1 MVRCLRG
8 QVMARPT
15 LRLHPK
21 FRRLMYLL
29 SLPEPY
35 ALGLLECLWEVAYA
49 SGDERIGDEVDV
61 ELASCW
67 PGDKGAF
74 CKAMIDCKFLDKL
87 PDGSFAVHDLWDHA
101 PDYVKARARRE
112 SARQAAGKSLSD
124 VKREAANKR
133 WNNANDMQTNA
144 SENHLHTSGCKS
156 DANEATPSPSP
167 TPALNT
173 LPVAPAEK
181 IVDKKP
187 RTRDPLFDAI
197 AEVSHFD
204 PSLKNN
210 ASQIG
215 KTAAALRAAKP
226 PYTPEEVRGIP
237 SVIEKA
243 GLSIVLTPSAIEKYV
258 CWVRDPPK
266 PTIGK
271 KFEPRYAAADNRTAA
286 QKAADRA
293 AEQKRI
299 EADKEQAAGA
309 AELLA
314 KLRGIG
320 RPVEENS

>member
-1 MVRCLRG
+1 
-8 QVMARPT
+8 MARPT

-61 ELASCW
+61 ELAACW

-74 CKAMIDCKFLDKL
+74 CKAMLDCKFLDKL

-133 WNNANDMQTNA
+133 WNNANDMQTYA
-144 SENHLHTSGCKS
+144 SDFHLHTSGCKS

-167 TPALNT
+167 TPTQEDKCSAEVASQPFALVVPLMTFPCKGTGKKEWHLTADKLAEYIESFPGIDVLAECRKARQWCIDNAKNRKT
-173 LPVAPAEK
+173 PPGMPAFLGRWLGNNQNRAPTQQK
-181 IVDKKP
+181 IVKAFVTPPADP
-187 RTRDPLFDAI
+187 RT
-197 AEVSHFD
+197 
-204 PSLKNN
+204 
-210 ASQIG
+210 
-215 KTAAALRAAKP
+215 
-226 PYTPEEVRGIP
+226 PE
-237 SVIEKA
+237 
-243 GLSIVLTPSAIEKYV
+243 
-258 CWVRDPPK
+258 
-266 PTIGK
+266 
-271 KFEPRYAAADNRTAA
+271 
-286 QKAADRA
+286 QKAADMATDR
-293 AEQKRI
+293 KRV
-299 EADKEQAAGA
+299 EADKEQAASA

-314 KLRGIG
+314 KLRGGIV
-320 RPVEENS
+320 RPVEENP